1 MDAITYLREKNRMSK
16 KCEIPC
22 ADCPLS
28 WKNNEFGTNCYN
40 LMMENPEKAVEIVEK
55 WAKEHPK
62 KTRQSE
68 FLKMFPR
75 AELVCGV
82 LNIRPCELD
91 SDIECISKD
100 EKCYVCQERF
110 WFEEIGEEE

>member
-55 WAKEHPK
+55 WSNEHPV

-68 FLKMFPR
+68 FLKIFPDT
-75 AELVCGV
+75 ELNDDGV
-82 LNIRPCELD
+82 P
-91 SDIECISKD
+91 DICPADLTLICD
-100 EKCYVCQERF
+100 ERINCDRCKKRF
-110 WFEEIGEEE
+110 WTTEIGEEE